1 MDKWWVWYTDGLLL
15 VKYVKRPSV
24 LSVVASCYI
33 PFFIILVRPA
43 QSHSFVYSCESS
55 KCKLVP
61 LRHFNP
67 ETHMSDWL
75 LIPHYSILESNVKV
89 MRTKKI
95 ITYYYQYTRPNRK
108 SASSKHTLSGPQKTD
123 SGLLMHY
130 QPYS

>member
-33 PFFIILVRPA
+33 PFFVILVRPA

-95 ITYYYQYTRPNRK
+95 ITYLGRSWKKQTNKKIFLFHRK
-108 SASSKHTLSGPQKTD
+108 RKKNSATNMNTNVRV
-123 SGLLMHY
+123 
-130 QPYS
+130 